1 MNNQN
6 NPFDA
11 GRLLLLVE
19 RIENLEADAK
29 QVAEDIKEVFN
40 EAKNA
45 GYDPKYIKQCIK
57 LRAKDPDEVA
67 EDDELMKMYRNA
79 LNI

>member
-1 MNNQN
+1 MDNK
-6 NPFDA
+6 PFDA

-29 QVAEDIKEVFN
+29 QVAEDIKEVYS

-57 LRAKDPDEVA
+57 LRAKDPDELA